1 MRNNLNA
8 QKELYQLCH
17 ALKYYVAVKKK
28 KGRIFCFDVE
38 RFPNYIKLKKTR

>member
-8 QKELYQLCH
+8 QQQLYQLWNNH

-28 KGRIFCFDVE
+28 KKKGRFVLF
-38 RFPNYIKLKKTR
+38 